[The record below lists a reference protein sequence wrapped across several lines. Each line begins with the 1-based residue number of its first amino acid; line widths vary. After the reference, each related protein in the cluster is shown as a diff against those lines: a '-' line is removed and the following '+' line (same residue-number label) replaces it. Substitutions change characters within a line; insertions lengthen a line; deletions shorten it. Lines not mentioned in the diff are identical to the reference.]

1 MHETINRTER
11 RTVQDSIQYILAQTG
26 IGGDKWIVKETVGGE
41 REGNISRVLTSDSLY
56 WKGGFEMES

>member
-26 IGGDKWIVKETVGGE
+26 IGGDKWIVKESRGRKGGK
-41 REGNISRVLTSDSLY
+41 IPRVLTSDSLY